1 MDDILLADAPAPDT
15 TIEQAAPEPSRRA
28 GMSKVAA
35 AFLAGMGPVG
45 LALVSGPAK
54 AQSVTDVDI
63 LNFALNLEYI
73 EAEFYLRA
81 VTGAGLSNTDITGT
95 GPLGGVNGGSPVPF
109 TTPVFAQ
116 YAANL
121 AVDEQTHVRF
131 LRSALGSAAVA
142 RPLIDLAG
150 GFQGAAV
157 AAGVTT
163 PAVQFNPFADQT
175 SFFQGAFIFED
186 VGVTAYAGAAA
197 LLQNKTYVAAAA
209 SILAV
214 EGYHGGMIRTVLG
227 QIGGAVP
234 FNTQAIA
241 NLRSQASKMVDD
253 VGVLIPSNGSLNIAP
268 TDGNGL
274 AFRRTTAQV
283 VNIVTNGRPGQRR
296 LPAQRLQRQHH
307 QRRRKLAGNGGRGLV
322 TPARVFTRRSPVA
335 TRCRA

>member
-1 MDDILLADAPAPDT
+1 MENTLLSDPATEQPAPET
-15 TIEQAAPEPSRRA
+15 SRRA
-28 GMSKVAA
+28 GVSKVAV
-35 AFLAGMGPVG
+35 AFLAAMGPVG
-45 LALVSGPAK
+45 AALISGPAK

-81 VTGAGLSNTDITGT
+81 VTGSGLSNADITGT
-95 GPLGGVNGGSPVPF
+95 GILGGVNGGSQVPF
-109 TTPVFAQ
+109 TTALYAQ
-116 YAANL
+116 YAANI
-121 AVDEQTHVRF
+121 AIDEQAHVRF

-142 RPLIDLAG
+142 RPLVDLAG

-163 PAVQFNPFADQT
+163 PAVQFNPFADQI

-197 LLQNKTYVAAAA
+197 LIQNKTYLAAAA
-209 SILAV
+209 SILAI
-214 EGYHGGMIRTVLG
+214 EGYHGGLIRTVLG
-227 QIGGAVP
+227 QAGGAVP

-241 NLRSQASKMVDD
+241 NLRSRASNTVDD
-253 VGVLIPSNGSLNIAP
+253 SGVLIPSNGSLNIAP

-283 VNIVTNGRPGQRR
+283 INIVTNGGQGKGGF
-296 LPAQRLQRQHH
+296 LPNGFN
-307 QRRRKLAGNGGRGLV
+307 GNITSGV
-322 TPARVFTRRSPVA
+322 VS
-335 TRCRA
+335 

>member
-1 MDDILLADAPAPDT
+1 MDDILLAEAPSPDT
-15 TIEQAAPEPSRRA
+15 STEQLVAEPARRA
-28 GMSKVAA
+28 GISKVAA
-35 AFLAGMGPVG
+35 AFLLGMGPVG
-45 LALVSGPAK
+45 AAIVSGPAK
-54 AQSVTDVDI
+54 AQTVTDVDI

-81 VTGAGLSNTDITGT
+81 VTGVGLSNTDITGT
-95 GPLGGVNGGSPVPF
+95 GSLGGVNGGSPVPF
-109 TTPVFAQ
+109 TTALYAQ

-131 LRSALGSAAVA
+131 LRSALGSSAVA

-163 PAVQFNPFADQT
+163 PAVQFNPFADQV

-197 LLQNKTYVAAAA
+197 LIQNKTYLSAAA

-227 QIGGAVP
+227 QLGGSVP

-241 NLRSQASKMVDD
+241 NLRSVASNAVDD
-253 VGVLIPSNGSLNIAP
+253 VGVLIPGNGSLNIAP

-283 VNIVTNGRPGQRR
+283 INIVTNGGKGKGGF
-296 LPAQRLQRQHH
+296 LPNGFN
-307 QRRRKLAGNGGRGLV
+307 GNITSGV
-322 TPARVFTRRSPVA
+322 VM
-335 TRCRA
+335 

>member
-1 MDDILLADAPAPDT
+1 MDQIINDPQIACETDADRPEIVPT
-15 TIEQAAPEPSRRA
+15 ETAAPRRKV
-28 GMSKVAA
+28 SKVAA

-45 LALVSGPAK
+45 AAIVASTPAR
-54 AQSVTDVDI
+54 AQSFTDVDI
-63 LNFALNLEYI
+63 LNFALNLEYV

-81 VTGAGLSNTDITGT
+81 LSGTGLQPGDITGVGT
-95 GPLGGVNGGSPVPF
+95 IGTVNGGTVVPF
-109 TTPVFAQ
+109 TTPLYQQ
-116 YAANL
+116 YLANI
-121 AVDEQTHVRF
+121 ASDEQNHVRF

-163 PAVQFNPFADQT
+163 AAVQFNPFADQV

-197 LLQNKTYVAAAA
+197 LIQNKTYLAAAS

-214 EGYHGGMIRTVLG
+214 EGYHGGLIRYVLG
-227 QIGGAVP
+227 QLGATVA

-241 NLRSQASKMVDD
+241 NLRSRLSNSVDD
-253 VGVLIPSNGSLNIAP
+253 VGVLNPQNGFANIAP
-268 TDGNGL
+268 TDANGL

-283 VNIVTNGRPGQRR
+283 ISVVTAGTGKGGFLPNGFSGNIR
-296 LPAQRLQRQHH
+296 
-307 QRRRKLAGNGGRGLV
+307 
-322 TPARVFTRRSPVA
+322 
-335 TRCRA
+335 

>member
-1 MDDILLADAPAPDT
+1 M
-15 TIEQAAPEPSRRA
+15 EQPVAEPSRRA
-28 GMSKVAA
+28 GFSKVAT

-45 LALVSGPAK
+45 AALVSGPAK
-54 AQSVTDVDI
+54 AQTVSDVDI

-81 VTGAGLSNTDITGT
+81 VTGAGLANTDITGT
-95 GPLGGVNGGSPVPF
+95 GALGGVNGGSPVPF
-109 TTPVFAQ
+109 TTAVYAQ

-150 GFQGAAV
+150 GFQAAAV
-157 AAGVTT
+157 AAGITT
-163 PAVQFNPFADQT
+163 PATQFNPFGDQT
-175 SFFQGAFIFED
+175 SFFLGAFIFED

-197 LLQNKTYVAAAA
+197 LLQNKSYVSAAA

-234 FNTQAIA
+234 FETQAIA
-241 NLRSQASKMVDD
+241 NLRSTASNTVDD
-253 VGVLIPSNGSLNIAP
+253 VGVLIPSNGFLNIAP
-268 TDGNGL
+268 TDPNGL

-283 VNIVTNGRPGQRR
+283 VNIVTVGGKGKGGFLPNGFN
-296 LPAQRLQRQHH
+296 
-307 QRRRKLAGNGGRGLV
+307 GNITSGV
-322 TPARVFTRRSPVA
+322 VM
-335 TRCRA
+335 